1 MGCERMGSSS
11 GLFAAGWTGA
21 VADGVGG
28 AFGWEAPG
36 PEWATLPQPAASTAS
51 NAKPPADRFRENMTC
66 PCHSRL
72 FGRTRGRRTYT
83 VRYAQQPP
91 WVRCG
96 GKFGAALRSGRA
108 MAAGTVSPGWG
119 PRCAEETRG

>member
-1 MGCERMGSSS
+1 MGCERMGSWS

-21 VADGVGG
+21 VADGLGG

-51 NAKPPADRFRENMTC
+51 NAKPAADRFRENMTC

-72 FGRTRGRRTYT
+72 FGGTGGRRAYT

-91 WVRCG
+91 RLRSA
-96 GKFGAALRSGRA
+96 GKFVPTLRIVPAIAS
-108 MAAGTVSPGWG
+108 
-119 PRCAEETRG
+119 